1 MRRILLASFLVSCM
15 AVLAQNTTAPSDS
28 SSLALPDWQQAL
40 RSWMMVEDVED
51 EYNEATF
58 ELLADLAEDKLNLN
72 QATREQLEQFP
83 FLSAQQIEGI
93 VEYLD
98 RYKPLRTLSELQMV
112 TALDRDTRL
121 LLGYFV
127 YAGELQVPQVSL
139 ASQLSRMLREGHHSI
154 MATARIPF
162 YERKGDRN
170 GYLGYRYR
178 HDFRYQF
185 SYKDRLKFGLT
196 GAQDAGE
203 PFFANKNRLGYDFYS
218 YYLQLRRMGRLEELN
233 LGMYRVQLGMGLV
246 MNTGFYLGKLTMLQS
261 LGRATHVLTAHA
273 SRSSANYLHGAAA
286 TLRLSNRWKTTVFA
300 SYRPLDATLNDDGTA
315 RTIVTDGYHRTPAE
329 LSKKNNTHLTDLG
342 LRLSWKGPFSL
353 NFNAV
358 YIHFDRPL
366 HPLGRST
373 ATSSQLY
380 RLYAQSGSSF
390 LNASLD
396 YGYTNARFSFSGET
410 ALNQDAAFATIHS
423 FSYRLTDEWSLM
435 ALYRYYG
442 LRYTA
447 FHARSFSEGS
457 GVQNEHGLYAGAS
470 WRPSRN
476 SLFQTYVDYAH
487 FRGPRYQVSGPS
499 DALDAMIL
507 ARTLLYN
514 IATVEA
520 RYRFHLRQRD
530 NATKTYLQN
539 RYEHRA
545 RLRVSFP
552 LSAAASAGSSAGLSL
567 SLATQADGTL
577 INSRAGRSR
586 GLMLSQQVQCQYSWI
601 RFYAGVGWFHTDD
614 YDSRLFQY
622 EPSVRYDFS
631 FPAYYGHGIR
641 YAATVR
647 AALGRLTMM
656 AKLGVTDYFD
666 RSTIS
671 SGLQQIDA
679 SSQTDLLLQFRYQF

>member
-1 MRRILLASFLVSCM
+1 MRCFLLVPFLVCCIV
-15 AVLAQNTTAPSDS
+15 AFPQATTAAPDS
-28 SSLALPDWQQAL
+28 SVSVLPDWQQAL
-40 RSWMMVEDVED
+40 RSWMVVEDMED
-51 EYNEATF
+51 DYNEAVF
-58 ELLADLAEDKLNLN
+58 DLLASLAEDKLNLN
-72 QATREQLEQFP
+72 QITREQLEQLP

-93 VEYLD
+93 VEYVD
-98 RYKPLRTLSELQMV
+98 RYKPLRSLSELQMI

-127 YAGELQVPQVSL
+127 DVGELEVPKVSPL
-139 ASQLSRMLREGHHSI
+139 SQLSRMLRDGRHSL

-178 HDFRYQF
+178 HDLRYQF
-185 SYKDRLKFGLT
+185 AYKDRLKFGLT
-196 GAQDAGE
+196 GSQDAGE
-203 PFFANKNRLGYDFYS
+203 PFLANKNRLGYDFYA
-218 YYLQLRRMGRLEELN
+218 YYFQLRRMGRVEELN

-261 LGRATHVLTAHA
+261 LGRTTHVLTAHA
-273 SRSSANYLHGAAA
+273 SRSAANYLQGAAV
-286 TLRLSNRWKTTVFA
+286 TLRLSDRWKATAFA

-315 RTIVTDGYHRTPAE
+315 RTIVTDGYHRTPTE

-342 LRLSWKGPFSL
+342 LRLAWKGPVFL
-353 NFNAV
+353 NLNAV
-358 YIHFDRPL
+358 YSHFDRPL
-366 HPLGRST
+366 RPLAGSA

-396 YGYTNARFSFSGET
+396 YGYTNARLSVSGET
-410 ALNQDAAFATIHS
+410 ALNQDAALAVIHS
-423 FSYRLTDEWSLM
+423 VSYRLNDEWSLM
-435 ALYRYYG
+435 ALHRYYG

-447 FHARSFSEGS
+447 FHARSFGEGS
-457 GVQNEHGLYAGAS
+457 GVQNEHGLYVGAS
-470 WRPSRN
+470 WRPSR
-476 SLFQTYVDYAH
+476 STLFQTYADYAH
-487 FRGPRYQVSGPS
+487 FRGPRFQVSGPS
-499 DALDAMIL
+499 DAFDAMFL

-514 IATVEA
+514 IIGVEG

-545 RLRVSFP
+545 RLRFSVP
-552 LSAAASAGSSAGLSL
+552 LSATASAGSATGLSL
-567 SLATQADGTL
+567 SLATQADGAL
-577 INSRAGRSR
+577 VNSRDSRSR
-586 GLMLSQQVQCQYSWI
+586 GLMLSQQVQCQYKWL
-601 RFYAGVGWFHTDD
+601 RLYAGFGWFHTDD

-647 AALGRLTMM
+647 AAFSRLTVM
-656 AKLGVTDYFD
+656 AKIGVTDYFD
-666 RSTIS
+666 RAVIS

-679 SSQTDLLLQFRYQF
+679 SAQTDLLLQFRYQF

>member
-1 MRRILLASFLVSCM
+1 MRHVLLISFLICCV
-15 AVLAQNTTAPSDS
+15 AVFSQDATISSDS
-28 SSLALPDWQQAL
+28 ISSDLPDWQQAL
-40 RSWMMVEDVED
+40 RSWMAVEDADD

-58 ELLADLAEDKLNLN
+58 ELLAGLAEDKLNLN
-72 QATREQLEQFP
+72 QATREQLEQLP

-93 VEYLD
+93 VEYID
-98 RYKPLRTLSELQMV
+98 RYKPLRTLSELQMI

-121 LLGYFV
+121 LLEYFV
-127 YAGELQVPQVSL
+127 YAGDLLVPRETVV
-139 ASQLSRMLREGHHSI
+139 SQLSRMLREGHHSL
-154 MATARIPF
+154 MATGRIPF
-162 YERKGDRN
+162 YERRGDRN

-178 HDFRYQF
+178 HDIRYQF

-203 PFFANKNRLGYDFYS
+203 PFFANQNHLGYDYYS
-218 YYLQLRRMGRLEELN
+218 YYFQLRSMGRLEELN

-261 LGRATHVLTAHA
+261 LGRTAHVLTAHT
-273 SRSSANYLHGAAA
+273 SRSSANYLHGAAV
-286 TLRLSNRWKTTVFA
+286 TLRLSDKWKVTAFA

-342 LRLSWKGPFSL
+342 FRLSWKGPVFL
-353 NFNAV
+353 NLNAV
-358 YIHFDRPL
+358 YTHFDRPL
-366 HPLGRST
+366 SPLGGKAASP
-373 ATSSQLY
+373 SQLY

-410 ALNQDAAFATIHS
+410 ALNQDAAFAAIHS

-435 ALYRYYG
+435 ALHRYYG

-457 GVQNEHGLYAGAS
+457 RVQNEHGLYVGAS

-476 SLFQTYVDYAH
+476 SLFQAYADYAH

-499 DALDAMIL
+499 DAFDAMFL

-514 IATVEA
+514 IATVET
-520 RYRFHLRQRD
+520 RYRFHLRQQD
-530 NATKTYLQN
+530 NAAKTYLQN

-545 RLRVSFP
+545 RLRCSFP
-552 LSAAASAGSSAGLSL
+552 LTATLPGSTSTNFAL
-567 SLATQADGTL
+567 SLATQADGAL
-577 INSRAGRSR
+577 IKSSVGRSR
-586 GLMLSQQVQCQYSWI
+586 GLMISEQVQCQYRWI
-601 RFYAGVGWFHTDD
+601 RLYAGVGWFHTDD
-614 YDSRLFQY
+614 YDSRLYQY

-647 AALGRLTMM
+647 AAFGRLTVM
-656 AKLGVTDYFD
+656 AKVGVTDYFD
-666 RSTIS
+666 RAIIS

-679 SSQTDLLLQFRYQF
+679 SSQSDLLLQFRYQF